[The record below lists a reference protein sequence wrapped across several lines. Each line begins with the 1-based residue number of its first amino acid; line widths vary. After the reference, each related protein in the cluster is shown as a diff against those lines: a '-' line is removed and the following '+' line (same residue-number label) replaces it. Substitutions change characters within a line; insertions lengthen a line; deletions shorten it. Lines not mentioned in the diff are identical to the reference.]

1 MELAIILENSCR
13 VCMLSSCELSSI
25 FDETEGITSVTEALT
40 ELSGVKIEED
50 DLLSKKICNV
60 CLSKVHDFLVFRQL
74 CVDSDETVRYNLML
88 ADEDELAIEADE
100 YVSEESLK
108 NDETVMQIEEYFTE
122 EDEVQL
128 DFNAESDTAGYTEL
142 FVNDESTVQ
151 EDLIHNDP
159 DSDDNSEE
167 EEGNKNNNKDN
178 LNVKLFLH
186 TNEELT
192 EKMREAHIAKEQ
204 QKKHKCPHCDKYFMF
219 PSKGL

>member
-1 MELAIILENSCR
+1 MELAIILDNSCR

-25 FDETEGITSVTEALT
+25 FDETEGITTSEALT
-40 ELSGVKIEED
+40 ELSGVKIAED

-128 DFNAESDTAGYTEL
+128 DFNAEYTEL